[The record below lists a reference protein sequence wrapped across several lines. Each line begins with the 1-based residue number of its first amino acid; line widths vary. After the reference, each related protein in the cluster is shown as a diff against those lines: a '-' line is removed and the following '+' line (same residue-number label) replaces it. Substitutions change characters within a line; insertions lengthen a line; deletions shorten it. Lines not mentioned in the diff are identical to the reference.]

1 MELMTSQALDAGIAS
16 IGKRAKALDTDIHKY
31 GVQAL
36 LHAQTHNDPRK
47 LDNLLKALGKAHRAE
62 AFKLWVSAFS
72 PIVWNGDGT
81 IGMHKEKNKKG
92 EDNPKYVPFN
102 IPGADAIPFWD
113 FTAENKSK
121 ALTLEAM
128 KKIVAALDAKLKKA
142 IAADLIAENENVEE
156 MREFA
161 RKCTQLAA

>member
-1 MELMTSQALDAGIAS
+1 MELMTSKALDAGIAS
-16 IGKRAKALDTDIHKY
+16 ISKRAKALDADIHKY

-36 LHAQTHNDPRK
+36 LHAETHNDPRK

-72 PIVWNGDGT
+72 PIVWNGDGA

-92 EDNPKYVPFN
+92 EANAKYVPFN
-102 IPGADAIPFWD
+102 VLGADAIPFWD
-113 FTAENKSK
+113 FTVENKGK

-128 KKIVAALDAKLKKA
+128 KKIVAALDAKLTKA
-142 IAADLIAENENVEE
+142 IEADLIADNENIEE

-161 RKCTQLAA
+161 RKCAQLAA